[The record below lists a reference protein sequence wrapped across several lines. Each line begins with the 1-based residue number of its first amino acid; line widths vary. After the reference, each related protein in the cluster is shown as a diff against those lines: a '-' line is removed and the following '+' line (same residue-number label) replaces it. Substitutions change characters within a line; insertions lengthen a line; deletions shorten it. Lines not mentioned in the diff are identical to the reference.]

1 MQKLND
7 YFDEMGIETFWYRA
21 KKKKPSEN
29 SLNADLS
36 TLKEIVSNCTKCE
49 LHKSRDKTVFGSG
62 NESAR
67 ILFIGEAPGR
77 DEDKEGEP
85 FVGRAGKL
93 LTEMISSINL
103 NREDIYITNTVKC
116 RPPSNRNPSDEE
128 VKSCADYLENQIE
141 LIKPKIIIL
150 LGKVAANR
158 IIKNDQPIAE
168 LRKKTFFFEPKNIPI
183 IVFYHPAYLLRNPKD
198 KRKVWEDLLYLKSV
212 MKEYDC

>member
-7 YFDEMGIETFWYRA
+7 YFDEMGIETFWYRP
-21 KKKKPSEN
+21 KEKKPLKN
-29 SLNADLS
+29 SLNIDLS

-49 LHKSRDKTVFGSG
+49 LRKSRDKTVFGAG
-62 NESAR
+62 NESAK

-158 IIKNDQPIAE
+158 IIKIDEPITK